1 MLATMP
7 YRGPDARG
15 VRVFDPRT
23 GLGHLRLAILDLRPE
38 SNQPFEIDDG
48 DLTITYNGEIF
59 NYVELR
65 AELEALGETF
75 RTQSDTEVLL
85 RAYRRW
91 GFESLTKF
99 NGMWAF
105 AIYDRRRDVLFCA
118 RDRFG
123 VKPFN
128 YAMHRGRFLFASEI
142 KALLAVAP
150 ELAEPDYNS
159 ISRVLR
165 ASVGARCTSTCF
177 VDVKRLPPAHAMTV
191 TRQGVTIE
199 RYWNYATEVDYSLS
213 FDDAAEQLQQL
224 LSDAVKLRM
233 RSDVP
238 VGLTLSGGVDSS
250 ALACMLRTFY
260 EGPFD
265 TFTAAYQGEPYDES
279 PQAAK
284 LAQSLGMRSNL
295 IPARFDDFLP
305 TLRQIVWHLET
316 PIPSPAVFPLWNID
330 REARGKVTVL
340 LEGQGADELLA
351 GYSSNFLDAVLDR
364 LFAGRIGGAMSELRW
379 ACRTLGPVSA
389 LLLAGRRLNPP
400 LVHKAF
406 RSWRGDERVYIGPLR
421 DASEAPD
428 RRLSISGIGR
438 LNASLVEQLDGALGD
453 LLHYGDA
460 ISMAHSIEA
469 RVPFLDYRLVEF
481 CIRLPGEYKFRA
493 GRGKAVLREA
503 VKKLVPAEIL
513 DNRKKLGFPTP
524 IARWF
529 REQPENT
536 VYPVLRSDACRR
548 RGIFSP
554 VEIESAIAQHVAG
567 KQDFSSNIYRWLLTE
582 LWFQEF
588 IDQRPTARH
597 DWSAPDA
604 KQMAEVAAA

>member
-1 MLATMP
+1 
-7 YRGPDARG
+7 
-15 VRVFDPRT
+15 
-23 GLGHLRLAILDLRPE
+23 
-38 SNQPFEIDDG
+38 
-48 DLTITYNGEIF
+48 
-59 NYVELR
+59 
-65 AELEALGETF
+65 
-75 RTQSDTEVLL
+75 
-85 RAYRRW
+85 
-91 GFESLTKF
+91 
-99 NGMWAF
+99 
-105 AIYDRRRDVLFCA
+105 
-118 RDRFG
+118 
-123 VKPFN
+123 
-128 YAMHRGRFLFASEI
+128 
-142 KALLAVAP
+142 
-150 ELAEPDYNS
+150 
-159 ISRVLR
+159 
-165 ASVGARCTSTCF
+165 
-177 VDVKRLPPAHAMTV
+177 
-191 TRQGVTIE
+191 
-199 RYWNYATEVDYSLS
+199 
-213 FDDAAEQLQQL
+213 
-224 LSDAVKLRM
+224 
-233 RSDVP
+233 
-238 VGLTLSGGVDSS
+238 
-250 ALACMLRTFY
+250 
-260 EGPFD
+260 
-265 TFTAAYQGEPYDES
+265 
-279 PQAAK
+279 
-284 LAQSLGMRSNL
+284 
-295 IPARFDDFLP
+295 
-305 TLRQIVWHLET
+305 
-316 PIPSPAVFPLWNID
+316 
-330 REARGKVTVL
+330 
-340 LEGQGADELLA
+340 
-351 GYSSNFLDAVLDR
+351 
-364 LFAGRIGGAMSELRW
+364 
-379 ACRTLGPVSA
+379 
-389 LLLAGRRLNPP
+389 
-400 LVHKAF
+400 
-406 RSWRGDERVYIGPLR
+406 VYIGPLR